1 MGRLIRSILREGSK
15 PEGPRHG
22 EDGARF
28 GDPSVNTSIRLRA
41 EKRARHAESA
51 EVLAEHV
58 RPFLEDEAGPAPVW
72 GAAALARLARVPD
85 MVRNPARRR
94 IEARAREAGATEIT
108 IEIVEA
114 GIAESRGVMEGT
126 MRDGGHKTSGY

>member
-1 MGRLIRSILREGSK
+1 MKVDKAMNWSGAAARLLEKI
-15 PEGPRHG
+15 
-22 EDGARF
+22 

-41 EKRARHAESA
+41 EKRARRAKCE

-85 MVRNPARRR
+85 MVRNSVRRR
-94 IEARAREAGATEIT
+94 IEAQAREAGAAEIT
-108 IEIVEA
+108 VEIVEA
-114 GIAESRGVMEGT
+114 GIAESRRAMEGS
-126 MRDGGHKTSGY
+126 MRDGGHKTSGH